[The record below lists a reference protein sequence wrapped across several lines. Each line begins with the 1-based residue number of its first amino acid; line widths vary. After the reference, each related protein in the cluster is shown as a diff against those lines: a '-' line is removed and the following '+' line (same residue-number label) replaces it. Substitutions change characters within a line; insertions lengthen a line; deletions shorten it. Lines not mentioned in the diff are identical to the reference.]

1 MGGRL
6 KKEETYVYL
15 GLIHNVV
22 QQKPT
27 QYRKALILQFKKKA
41 KKKFTELYTLIICVP
56 PLCMYVESE
65 SESRSVVSDSL
76 RPQGL

>member
-1 MGGRL
+1 MLCSRNQHNTVKHLSSSL
-6 KKEETYVYL
+6 K
-15 GLIHNVV
+15 
-22 QQKPT
+22 
-27 QYRKALILQFKKKA
+27 RKQ
-41 KKKFTELYTLIICVP
+41 KKKFIELYTLIICVP

>member
-27 QYRKALILQFKKKA
+27 QHCKAIIFQF
-41 KKKFTELYTLIICVP
+41 
-56 PLCMYVESE
+56 
-65 SESRSVVSDSL
+65 
-76 RPQGL
+76 

>member
-6 KKEETYVYL
+6 KKKETYVYL

-27 QYRKALILQFKKKA
+27 QHCKAIIFQFKKK
-41 KKKFTELYTLIICVP
+41 KQNKFTELYTLIICVH
-56 PLCMYVESE
+56 LCMYVESE
-65 SESRSVVSDSL
+65 SSSVMSDCL
-76 RPQGL
+76 WPHGL